1 MLHQRGLTRLPG
13 RHQPFSAQAEILL
26 TVCRGDPPPL
36 PASSWLTIQGYRD
49 RWKRFI
55 GGAKSMYT
63 LAKCRKYVPGFSLPG
78 FKADVLRI
86 YEDAC
91 SGIARGDRTLLRQVT
106 SACTMR
112 RLLEGRS
119 SEVHNVSHAL
129 CTCPA
134 VHIRLSHGRKS

>member
-1 MLHQRGLTRLPG
+1 MRC
-13 RHQPFSAQAEILL
+13 A
-26 TVCRGDPPPL
+26 CRGDPPPL
-36 PASSWLTIQGYRD
+36 PLSSWFTVQGYRD

-91 SGIARGDRTLLRQVT
+91 SGIARGDRTLLRQV
-106 SACTMR
+106 S
-112 RLLEGRS
+112 LLCKEYNLSWRMPAMLFILCPTTIRS
-119 SEVHNVSHAL
+119 SRTDTLTL
-129 CTCPA
+129 CHPSQRGKVEA
-134 VHIRLSHGRKS
+134 KKVGGVQSP